1 MKGNLKTTMI
11 NRTKIIMILISA
23 GLLVVL
29 VACERERT
37 GCLVEGATPRPS
49 LRLTDLWMTPAP
61 PPLAGKIP
69 VEIKGRSI
77 QVDKLVDYPLCNDN
91 WQGTVYVSCD
101 SQVAE
106 ADIDEDENPLFF
118 KGRDLIIEPNTIVY
132 VEAHND
138 AAYYKGCSC
147 HTGEDPVQ

>member
-1 MKGNLKTTMI
+1 MVNWKRN
-11 NRTKIIMILISA
+11 IIILISA
-23 GLLVVL
+23 ILLVLL

-37 GCLVEGATPRPS
+37 GCLVEGATPKPG
-49 LRLTDLWMTPAP
+49 LRLTNLLMTPAP
-61 PPLAGKIP
+61 APLDGKIQ
-69 VEIKGRSI
+69 VEIKGKSI
-77 QVDKLVDYPLCNDN
+77 EVDKLVDYPLCNDN
-91 WQGTVYVSCD
+91 WWGVVYVNCD

-106 ADIDEDENPLFF
+106 ADFDDDENPLFF
-118 KGRDLIIEPNTIVY
+118 KGCDLRIEPNTIIY